1 MKKLY
6 WISSILIIAGISAGI
21 AFFVIRDHSA
31 EIPEDLSLINENGE
45 TYDFSERGQTLTL
58 VEFIYTHCPDICPT
72 TTQKMNML
80 RSDLEK
86 DHVFGNKVKFMT
98 VTIDPY
104 RDTPEV
110 LSKYMDTFEINKD
123 GNWVFLT
130 GDRDSMKEDQQEI
143 QELANA
149 FQFQYRDPGDG
160 FYVHSTYVYLLDKD
174 NNYIKKFPMGESF
187 DRKEV
192 YRKILK
198 EL

>member
-1 MKKLY
+1 MKRLY
-6 WISSILIIAGISAGI
+6 WIGSILIIGGIAAGI

-45 TYDFSERGQTLTL
+45 TFDFSERGQTLTL

-110 LSKYMDTFEINKD
+110 LSKYMDTFDIKKD

-130 GDRDSMKEDQQEI
+130 GDKDSMKEDQKEI
-143 QELANA
+143 QKLANA

-174 NNYIKKFPMGESF
+174 NKYIKKFPMGESF

-192 YRKILK
+192 YEKILK

>member
-1 MKKLY
+1 MKRLY
-6 WISSILIIAGISAGI
+6 WISSILIIAGIAAGI

-31 EIPEDLSLINENGE
+31 EIPDDISLITENGKD
-45 TYDFSERGQTLTL
+45 YDFSEGGETLTL

-80 RSDLEK
+80 RSDLENNQ
-86 DHVFGNKVKFMT
+86 VFGNKVKFMT
-98 VTIDPY
+98 ITIDPY

-110 LSKYMDTFEINKD
+110 LSKYMDNFDIKKD

-130 GDRDSMKEDQQEI
+130 GDKDSMKEDQQEI
-143 QELANA
+143 QEVANA

-174 NNYIKKFPMGESF
+174 NKYIKKFPMGESF

-192 YRKILK
+192 YEKILK